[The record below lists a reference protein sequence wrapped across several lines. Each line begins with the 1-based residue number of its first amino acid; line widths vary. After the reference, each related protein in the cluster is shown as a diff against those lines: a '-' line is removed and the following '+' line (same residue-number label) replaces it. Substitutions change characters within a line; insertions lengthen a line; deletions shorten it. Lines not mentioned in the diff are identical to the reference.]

1 MPKISFLGC
10 TYNNDAYIADAIE
23 SLLHQTEQDME
34 VIYVN
39 DGSTDGTRDILEY
52 YKRKDSRVK
61 CLHLKENQGISKAWN
76 QGVPLAQ
83 GDIIGVI
90 SGDDVYVPTR
100 GETHIRLSAGYSEV
114 ITYGSYLRSDS
125 CLRPFTGT
133 LMDGSEAGRCIV
145 KPYEKGCLDVKQTI
159 PHGFMSLSKS
169 LAQRVPMR
177 ELLKVGCDYPFL
189 KDLEAAGANFRHTEE
204 VLGVYRHHSK
214 MVSMNRRREIDN
226 STREA
231 GGDSN
236 KSYGGNN
243 AR

>member
-23 SLLHQTEQDME
+23 SLLKQTVQDME

-39 DGSTDGTRDILEY
+39 DGSTDGTREILEFY
-52 YKRKDSRVK
+52 SAKDPRIR
-61 CLHLKENQGISKAWN
+61 CLHLEENQGISKAWN
-76 QGVPLAQ
+76 KGVLLVR

-90 SGDDVYVPTR
+90 SGDDIYVPTR
-100 GETHIRLSAGYSEV
+100 GETHIRLSAGHTRV

-125 CLRPFTGT
+125 CLRPLQGK
-133 LMDGSEAGRCIV
+133 LMDGSDAGRCIV

-159 PHGFMSLSKS
+159 PHGFMSLSKD
-169 LAQRVPMR
+169 LAQAVSMR
-177 ELLKVGCDYPFL
+177 EDLRVGSDYPFL
-189 KDLEAAGANFRHTEE
+189 KDLELAGANFRSTEE

-214 MVSMNRRREIDN
+214 MVSMNRRKEIDK
-226 STREA
+226 STTEA

-236 KSYGGNN
+236 KSYG
-243 AR
+243 R